1 MNRELIHIIE
11 QMSKERGIPKESI
24 IETLESAL
32 LSAVRKKYG
41 LQVEINITIDHESG
55 EIAMNALKKI
65 VAKVTNPEEEISLK
79 DAKKIDSSKKVD
91 DEVETPISL
100 ENFGRIAAQTAKQV
114 LFQRVREAEKEAI
127 FEEYKDRAGEI
138 VSGVII
144 RKEKGSYFVALGR
157 AEAVLPIKSTLPTEN
172 LKRGETVRTYIEE
185 VKVTQKGPIILLSR
199 SHPNFVAELF
209 KMEIPEIYE
218 GLVVI
223 KDIVREAG
231 DRTKLTVSSK
241 NPMVDPVGACVGMK
255 GTRVQSI
262 VRELRGERID
272 IIPWMEDPRV
282 LLAKALSPAI
292 VESIGINEEE
302 KSAMVVVNDQQ
313 LSIAIGKKG
322 QNVRLAMKLTGWDI
336 DIISET
342 EYNKM
347 RRGEIEMQLGELTS
361 ESEANEKDQASAS
374 ENETNEGEQ
383 ASESESEKKE
393 EDQASESE
401 SETKKEEQASES
413 VSEINEEDKASEDEQ
428 ED

>member
-1 MNRELIHIIE
+1 MNRDLIHIIE

-24 IETLESAL
+24 LGTLESAL

-41 LQVEINITIDHESG
+41 IDLEINAKIDTESG
-55 EIAMNALKKI
+55 EISITALKKI
-65 VAKVTNPEEEISLK
+65 VKKATDPMSEISLK
-79 DAKKIDSSKKVD
+79 DAQKIDSSKGLD
-91 DEVETPISL
+91 DTIDSPISL
-100 ENFGRIAAQTAKQV
+100 DNFGRIAAQTAKQV

-127 FEEYKDRAGEI
+127 FEEYKDKAGEI
-138 VSGVII
+138 VSGVVI
-144 RKEKGSYFVALGR
+144 RREKGSYYVALGR
-157 AEAVLPIKSTLPTEN
+157 AEATLPIKSTLPTES
-172 LKRGETVRTYIEE
+172 LKRGETIRTYIEE
-185 VKVTQKGPIILLSR
+185 VKVTSRGPVILLSR
-199 SHPNFVAELF
+199 THPNFVAELF

-223 KDIVREAG
+223 KEIVREAG

-272 IIPWMEDPRV
+272 IIPWTDDPRV
-282 LLAKALSPAI
+282 LIAKALSPAS

-347 RRGEIEMQLGELTS
+347 RKGEIEMQLGELQ
-361 ESEANEKDQASAS
+361 N
-374 ENETNEGEQ
+374 ENEIN
-383 ASESESEKKE
+383 E
-393 EDQASESE
+393 EDQASE
-401 SETKKEEQASES
+401 
-413 VSEINEEDKASEDEQ
+413 DEQ
-428 ED
+428 QK

>member
-1 MNRELIHIIE
+1 MNRELIHIVE

-24 IETLESAL
+24 LGTLETAL

-41 LQVEINITIDHESG
+41 LTPEINITIDAESG
-55 EIAMNALKKI
+55 EIAMSAVKTIVKK
-65 VAKVTNPEEEISLK
+65 VSNTMEEISLK
-79 DAKKIDSSKKVD
+79 EAKALDASKTEGD
-91 DEVETPISL
+91 TVESPIAL

-127 FEEYKDRAGEI
+127 FEEYKDKAGQI
-138 VSGVII
+138 VSGVVI
-144 RKEKGSYFVALGR
+144 RKEKGCYFVALGR
-157 AEAVLPIKSTLPTEN
+157 AEATLPIKSTLPTET
-172 LKRGETVRTYIEE
+172 LKRGETVRSYIED
-185 VKVTQKGPIILLSR
+185 VKVTAKGPVILLSR
-199 SHPNFVAELF
+199 AHPNFVAELF

-218 GLVVI
+218 GLVEI
-223 KDIVREAG
+223 RDIVREAG

-241 NPMVDPVGACVGMK
+241 NPMIDPVGACVGMK

-272 IIPWMEDPRV
+272 IIPWTDDPRV
-282 LLAKALSPAI
+282 LLAKALSPAS

-347 RRGEIEMQLGELTS
+347 RKGEIEMQLEELQG
-361 ESEANEKDQASAS
+361 ESEMS
-374 ENETNEGEQ
+374 
-383 ASESESEKKE
+383 E
-393 EDQASESE
+393 EDE
-401 SETKKEEQASES
+401 
-413 VSEINEEDKASEDEQ
+413 ASEDEEQ
-428 ED
+428 G

>member
-24 IETLESAL
+24 LGTLESAL

-41 LQVEINITIDHESG
+41 LEAEINVNIDTESG
-55 EIAMNALKKI
+55 EITTTALKNI
-65 VAKVTNPEEEISLK
+65 VKKVNDPMSEISLK
-79 DAKKIDSSKKVD
+79 DAKKIDSAKAVD
-91 DEVETPISL
+91 DTIEAPIPL
-100 ENFGRIAAQTAKQV
+100 EDFGRIAAQTAKQV

-127 FEEYKDRAGEI
+127 FEEYKDKAGEI

-144 RKEKGSYFVALGR
+144 RREKGVYYVALGR
-157 AEAVLPIKSTLPTEN
+157 AEATLPIKSTLPTES
-172 LKRGETVRTYIEE
+172 LKRGETIRTYIEE
-185 VKVTQKGPIILLSR
+185 VKVTPRGPVILLSR
-199 SHPNFVAELF
+199 THPNFVAELF

-223 KDIVREAG
+223 KEIVREAG

-272 IIPWMEDPRV
+272 IIPWTDDPRV
-282 LLAKALSPAI
+282 LIAKALSPAN

-347 RRGEIEMQLGELTS
+347 RKGEIEMQLGELQN
-361 ESEANEKDQASAS
+361 ESQAD
-374 ENETNEGEQ
+374 
-383 ASESESEKKE
+383 E
-393 EDQASESE
+393 EDQASE
-401 SETKKEEQASES
+401 
-413 VSEINEEDKASEDEQ
+413 DEQ
-428 ED
+428 QE

>member
-11 QMSKERGIPKESI
+11 QMSKERGIPAESI
-24 IETLESAL
+24 LGTLETAL

-41 LQVEINITIDHESG
+41 LTPEITIKIDPESG
-55 EIAMNALKKI
+55 EIDMNALKSVVK
-65 VAKVTNPEEEISLK
+65 KVSNPMEEISLK
-79 DAKKIDSSKKVD
+79 DAKAIDSAKEEGD
-91 DEVETPISL
+91 TVESPISL

-127 FEEYKDRAGEI
+127 FEEYKDKAGQI
-138 VSGVII
+138 VSGVVI
-144 RKEKGSYFVALGR
+144 RKEKGCFYVALGR
-157 AEAVLPIKSTLPTEN
+157 AEAVLPIRSTLPTET
-172 LKRGETVRTYIEE
+172 LRRGETVRAYIEE
-185 VKVTQKGPIILLSR
+185 VKVTQKGPVILLSR
-199 SHPNFVAELF
+199 AHPNFVAELF

-223 KDIVREAG
+223 KEIVREAG
-231 DRTKLTVSSK
+231 DRTKLTVYSK

-272 IIPWMEDPRV
+272 IIPWTDDLRV
-282 LLAKALSPAI
+282 LIAKALSPAA

-347 RRGEIEMQLGELTS
+347 RKGEIEMQLEELTN
-361 ESEANEKDQASAS
+361 ESEL
-374 ENETNEGEQ
+374 
-383 ASESESEKKE
+383 
-393 EDQASESE
+393 
-401 SETKKEEQASES
+401 
-413 VSEINEEDKASEDEQ
+413 NEENQASEDEQ
-428 ED
+428 D

>member
-24 IETLESAL
+24 LATLESAL

-41 LQVEINITIDHESG
+41 LEAEINVRIDTDSG
-55 EIAMNALKKI
+55 EIIATAQKKI
-65 VAKVTNPEEEISLK
+65 VKKVNDPLSEISLK
-79 DAKKIDSSKKVD
+79 DAKKIDPLKAVD
-91 DEVETPISL
+91 DTVDSPVL
-100 ENFGRIAAQTAKQV
+100 LDDFGRIAAQTAKQV

-127 FEEYKDRAGEI
+127 FEEYKDKAGQI

-157 AEAVLPIKSTLPTEN
+157 AEATLPIKSTLPTES
-172 LKRGETVRTYIEE
+172 LKRGETIRTYIED
-185 VKVTQKGPIILLSR
+185 VKITPRGPAIMLSR
-199 SHPNFVAELF
+199 THPNFVAELF

-223 KDIVREAG
+223 KNIVREAG
-231 DRTKLTVSSK
+231 DRTKLTVYSK

-272 IIPWMEDPRV
+272 IIPWTEDPRV
-282 LLAKALSPAI
+282 LIAKALSPAS

-302 KSAMVVVNDQQ
+302 KTAMVVVNDQQ

-342 EYNKM
+342 EYGKM
-347 RRGEIEMQLGELTS
+347 RKGEAENQLGELQ
-361 ESEANEKDQASAS
+361 EERRMNE
-374 ENETNEGEQ
+374 E
-383 ASESESEKKE
+383 EKTR
-393 EDQASESE
+393 SR
-401 SETKKEEQASES
+401 
-413 VSEINEEDKASEDEQ
+413 EDKASEDEEQ
-428 ED
+428 

>member
-11 QMSKERGIPKESI
+11 QMSKERGIPQESI

-41 LQVEINITIDHESG
+41 LELEIDIKIDRESG
-55 EIAMNALKKI
+55 EIVITALKK
-65 VAKVTNPEEEISLK
+65 VVQTVKNPQEEISLK
-79 DAKKIDSSKKVD
+79 DAKKIDPSINID
-91 DEVETPISL
+91 DTQESPVSL

-127 FEEYKDRAGEI
+127 FEEFKDRAGEI
-138 VSGVII
+138 VSGVVI
-144 RKEKGSYFVALGR
+144 RREKGCYYVALGR

-185 VKVTQKGPIILLSR
+185 VKVTSKGPVILLSR
-199 SHPNFVAELF
+199 AHPNFVAELF

-218 GLVVI
+218 GLVEI
-223 KDIVREAG
+223 KKIVREAG

-241 NPMVDPVGACVGMK
+241 NAMVDPVGACVGMK

-272 IIPWMEDPRV
+272 IIPWTDDLRV
-282 LLAKALSPAI
+282 LIAKALSPAV

-302 KSAMVVVNDQQ
+302 KSAMVVVSDQQ

-336 DIISET
+336 DIISDT

-347 RRGEIEMQLGELTS
+347 RKGEL
-361 ESEANEKDQASAS
+361 ESQLEDELNELD
-374 ENETNEGEQ
+374 
-383 ASESESEKKE
+383 E
-393 EDQASESE
+393 EE
-401 SETKKEEQASES
+401 
-413 VSEINEEDKASEDEQ
+413 KASKDEQ
-428 ED
+428 EEQ

>member
-1 MNRELIHIIE
+1 MNRELIHIVE

-24 IETLESAL
+24 LGTLESAL

-41 LQVEINITIDHESG
+41 IDLEITVSIDPESG
-55 EIAMNALKKI
+55 EISITALKNI
-65 VAKVTNPEEEISLK
+65 VKKVSDPMTEISLK
-79 DAKKIDSSKKVD
+79 EAQKIDPSKAVG
-91 DEVETPISL
+91 ESVESPLSV

-127 FEEYKDRAGEI
+127 FEEYKDKAGEI
-138 VSGVII
+138 VSGVVM
-144 RKEKGSYFVALGR
+144 RKEKGSYYVALGR
-157 AEAVLPIKSTLPTEN
+157 AEATLPVKSTLPTES
-172 LKRGETVRTYIEE
+172 LKRGETIRTYIEE
-185 VKVTQKGPIILLSR
+185 VKATPRGPVILLSR
-199 SHPNFVAELF
+199 THPNFVAELF

-223 KDIVREAG
+223 KEIVREAG
-231 DRTKLTVSSK
+231 DRTKLTVASK

-272 IIPWMEDPRV
+272 IIPWTDDPRI
-282 LLAKALSPAI
+282 LISKALSPAH

-302 KSAMVVVNDQQ
+302 KSAMVVVSDQQ
-313 LSIAIGKKG
+313 LSIAIGKRG

-347 RRGEIEMQLGELTS
+347 RKGEIEMQLGEL
-361 ESEANEKDQASAS
+361 QG
-374 ENETNEGEQ
+374 ETEM
-383 ASESESEKKE
+383 SE
-393 EDQASESE
+393 EDQASE
-401 SETKKEEQASES
+401 
-413 VSEINEEDKASEDEQ
+413 DEQ
-428 ED
+428 QE